1 MSNNPVADLMTLINS
16 VDPRSEDVVKVA
28 VAARHLAFD
37 VYPMLDETKSA
48 DSVLARTSE
57 IANFSPE
64 DEGLEVVRVA
74 RELCADLA
82 GWFE

>member
-28 VAARHLAFD
+28 VAARHLASD

-64 DEGLEVVRVA
+64 DEGPEVVRVA

-82 GWFE
+82 GWVE